1 MDEEYLETLLKR
13 ALNAKQLTYSRREE
27 LNQLVRYGECDPR
40 LLGHIRELAF
50 KVAASRMMESPS
62 RAILERVEEISRIID
77 QALVG
82 RFPSLAEVHFNPG
95 EECLQGILRLF
106 KHVKD
111 SVDICVFTITDD
123 RITETIYQVF
133 KRGQSVRIIT
143 DDEKI
148 KARGSDIVKIA
159 HAGIPV
165 KIDHASE
172 HMHHKFAVF
181 DGRILIT
188 GSFNWTRSASTG
200 NHENLLITDDPRLV
214 KPFCREFERLWRKFP
229 PFRLE

>member
-1 MDEEYLETLLKR
+1 MDEEYLETILKR
-13 ALNAKQLTYSRREE
+13 AFNAKQLTNSRREE
-27 LNQLVRYGECDPR
+27 LDQLIRYGGGDPR
-40 LLGHIRELAF
+40 LLGHIRDLAF
-50 KVAASRMMESPS
+50 KIAARRMMELPP
-62 RAILERVEEISRIID
+62 RETLERVEEISRIID
-77 QALVG
+77 QALAEG
-82 RFPSLAEVHFNPG
+82 YPSLAEVHFNPG

-106 KHVKD
+106 KHVKG

-123 RITETIYQVF
+123 RIAEAIYQVY
-133 KRGQSVRIIT
+133 KRGQSIRIIT

-172 HMHHKFAVF
+172 HMHHKFAIF
-181 DGRILIT
+181 DCRILLT

-200 NHENLLITDDPRLV
+200 NHENLLVTDDPRLV
-214 KPFCREFERLWRKFP
+214 KPFCGEFERLWKKFP

>member
-1 MDEEYLETLLKR
+1 MEEEYLEMLLKR
-13 ALNAKQLTYSRREE
+13 VLDAKQLTPSRREE

-50 KVAASRMMESPS
+50 KIAVARMMESPA
-62 RAILERVEEISRIID
+62 RVILERVEEISRIID

-82 RFPSLAEVHFNPG
+82 RFTTLAEVYFNPG

-123 RITETIYQVF
+123 RIAEAIYQGY
-133 KRGQSVRIIT
+133 KRGQSIRIIT
-143 DDEKI
+143 DDRKI
-148 KARGSDIVKIA
+148 NAPGSDIVKIA

-165 KIDHASE
+165 KIDHANE

-181 DGRILIT
+181 DCRILIT

-229 PFRLE
+229 AFRLA